1 MERILIKRTI
11 TNLEQKETLSFYRL
25 EFSTFEK
32 CFEKFFEDK
41 EKLKYNQHDKVEI
54 VDKQVREEYLKWENK
69 HIYKK

>member
-11 TNLEQKETLSFYRL
+11 TNLEGKETLSFHGIEL
-25 EFSTFEK
+25 STYEK
-32 CFEKFFEDK
+32 CFEKFFDDK

-54 VDKQVREEYLKWENK
+54 VDKQVNEMYLKWEDK